1 MENKFNEQDSLKVI
15 NEMIIQ
21 ARGNFQRGAG
31 NSLIL
36 WGYVIAGISL
46 LCFILPKVFSIGHS
60 VNWLWAL
67 TFPLFV
73 GHMIYQR
80 NKTRKA
86 MVITHLD
93 KIVGAIWLAMA
104 ITSGLFVGAVFFVAV
119 SLSTNIP
126 FIFISPMMMVFSGS
140 ALYITA
146 RVYRFRPYVYGAFVF
161 WCAAIL
167 CLLHFILYQGADLE
181 FVIQFLAMIF
191 GFVVPGH
198 ILNKTAE
205 GYV

>member
-1 MENKFNEQDSLKVI
+1 MENRFSEQDGLRVI

-31 NSLIL
+31 NSLIF

-46 LCFILPKVFSIGHS
+46 LCFILPKMFPIGHS

-73 GHMIYQR
+73 GHMFYLR
-80 NKTRKA
+80 RKDRKA
-86 MVITHLD
+86 LVITHLD

-104 ITSGLFVGAVFFVAV
+104 VTSGLFIGAVFFVAI
-119 SLSTNIP
+119 SLSSNIP
-126 FIFISPMMMVFSGS
+126 FIFITPMMMIFSGS
-140 ALYITA
+140 SLYITA
-146 RVYRFRPYVYGAFVF
+146 RVYRFTPYVYGAFAF
-161 WCAAIL
+161 WGGAVL
-167 CLLHFILYQGADLE
+167 CMLHFFFFEGIDLE
-181 FVIQFLAMIF
+181 FIILSLAMIF
-191 GFVVPGH
+191 GFIIPGH
-198 ILNKTAE
+198 ILNKTAK